1 MHGAVHGDGNVVRLG
16 RGQCVELFMAMATLC
31 DLAEVSVWSYS
42 WQWQRCATWP
52 RSVCGV
58 VHGDGNVVRPGRG
71 QCVELFMAMATSCEL
86 AEAKTVCPTGGH
98 SSERM
103 ASWMTL

>member
-1 MHGAVHGDGNVVRLG
+1 MHGAVHGDGNVVRHG
-16 RGQCVELFMAMATLC
+16 RSQCVELFN
-31 DLAEVSVWSYS
+31 
-42 WQWQRCATWP
+42 
-52 RSVCGV
+52 GN
-58 VHGDGNVVRPGRG
+58 GNVVRLARG